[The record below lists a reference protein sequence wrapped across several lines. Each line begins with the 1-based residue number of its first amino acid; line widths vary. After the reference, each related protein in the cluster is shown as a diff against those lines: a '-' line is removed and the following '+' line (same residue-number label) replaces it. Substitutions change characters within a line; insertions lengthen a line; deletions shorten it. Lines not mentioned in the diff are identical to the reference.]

1 MLLTQRLAA
10 SALGKVLAGRN
21 LSHTLNAIWTGHPE
35 LTGQQR
41 AAVQD
46 LSYGTLRWYGQLDA
60 VLEALLVQ
68 PLPDQT
74 LRCLLLVGL
83 YQLQHSKAAA
93 HAVVDHAVKTAEAL
107 GKGRA
112 KGLVNAVLRNF
123 LRKRESLLEDI
134 RRDEVA
140 RYSYPRWW
148 IDKLKVQ
155 YPQHWEAIL
164 DAGNVHPPMTLRV
177 NRRLA
182 NLEDYLGMLQ
192 ADGLAGRISGTSAI
206 TLEQPV
212 SVERLPGFRNGLV
225 SVQDAGAQH
234 AAMLLDVED
243 GMRALDAC
251 AAPGGKTAH
260 LLESADL
267 DLTALD
273 NDATRLD
280 RVAQNLQR
288 LDLRARLVLGDAG
301 RPEAWWDGQPFQR
314 ILADVP
320 CSASGVVRRNP
331 DIKWLRRE
339 SDIAQFAAQQAD
351 ILEALWR
358 CLARDGK
365 LLYVTCSIF
374 NEENRLQVAS
384 FLNRHPEAQRL
395 PLQGLDSQDGQLIPD
410 DHHDGFYYALLS
422 KT

>member
-1 MLLTQRLAA
+1 LLLTQRLAA
-10 SALGKVLAGRN
+10 GALGKVLAGRN

-46 LSYGTLRWYGQLDA
+46 LSYGTLRWYGQLNA
-60 VLEALLVQ
+60 ALESLLAQ
-68 PLPDQT
+68 PLQDQT

-83 YQLQHSKAAA
+83 YQLQYSKAPA

-123 LRKRESLLEDI
+123 LRKQESLLEEI
-134 RRDEVA
+134 RSDEVA
-140 RYSYPRWW
+140 RYSHPRWW

-164 DAGNVHPPMTLRV
+164 DAGNRHPPMTLRV

-182 NLEDYLGMLQ
+182 SVEGYLDMLQ
-192 ADGLAGRISGTSAI
+192 SDGLEGRISGASAI

-212 SVERLPGFRNGLV
+212 SVERLPGFRDGLV

-234 AAMLLDVED
+234 AAALLDVED
-243 GMRALDAC
+243 GMRVLDAC

-273 NDATRLD
+273 NDAARLHK
-280 RVAQNLQR
+280 VGQNLQR
-288 LDLRARLVLGDAG
+288 LNLRAHLVLGDAG

-320 CSASGVVRRNP
+320 CSASGVVRRHP

-351 ILEALWR
+351 ILAALWR
-358 CLARDGK
+358 CLARGGK

-374 NEENRLQVAS
+374 NEENQLQIAS
-384 FLNRHPEAQRL
+384 FLNRHPDAQRL
-395 PLQGLDSQDGQLIPD
+395 PLPGLDSADGQLIPD
-410 DHHDGFYYALLS
+410 DNHDGFYYALLS

>member
-1 MLLTQRLAA
+1 LLLTQRLAA
-10 SALGKVLAGRN
+10 GAICKVLAGRN
-21 LSHTLNAIWTGHPE
+21 LSHTLQAIWAGNPE

-46 LSYGTLRWYGQLDA
+46 LSYGTLRWYGQLNA
-60 VLEALLVQ
+60 ALESLLAQ
-68 PLPDQT
+68 PLQDQT

-83 YQLQHSKAAA
+83 YQLQYSKAPA

-123 LRKRESLLEDI
+123 LRKQESLLEEI
-134 RRDEVA
+134 RSDEVA
-140 RYSYPRWW
+140 RYSHPRWW

-164 DAGNVHPPMTLRV
+164 DAGNRHPPMTLRV

-182 NLEDYLGMLQ
+182 SVDGYLGMLQ
-192 ADGLAGRISGTSAI
+192 AGGLAGRISGASAI

-212 SVERLPGFRNGLV
+212 SVERLPGFRDGLV

-234 AAMLLDVED
+234 AAALLDVED
-243 GMRALDAC
+243 GMRVLDAC

-273 NDATRLD
+273 NDAARLHK
-280 RVAQNLQR
+280 VGQNLQR
-288 LDLRARLVLGDAG
+288 LNLRAHLVLGDAG

-320 CSASGVVRRNP
+320 CSASGVVRRHP

-351 ILEALWR
+351 ILAALWR
-358 CLARDGK
+358 CLARGGK

-374 NEENRLQVAS
+374 NEENQLQIAS
-384 FLNRHPEAQRL
+384 FLNRHPDAQRL
-395 PLQGLDSQDGQLIPD
+395 PLPGLDSADGQLIPD
-410 DHHDGFYYALLS
+410 DNHDGFYYALLS

>member
-10 SALGKVLAGRN
+10 GALGKVLAGRN

-46 LSYGTLRWYGQLDA
+46 LSYGTLRWYGQLNA
-60 VLEALLVQ
+60 ALESLLAQ
-68 PLPDQT
+68 PLQDQT

-83 YQLQHSKAAA
+83 YQLQYSKAPA

-123 LRKRESLLEDI
+123 LRKQESLLEEI
-134 RRDEVA
+134 RSDEVA
-140 RYSYPRWW
+140 RYSHPRWW

-164 DAGNVHPPMTLRV
+164 DAGNRHPPMTLRV

-182 NLEDYLGMLQ
+182 SVEGYLDMLQ
-192 ADGLAGRISGTSAI
+192 SDGLEGRISGASAI

-212 SVERLPGFRNGLV
+212 SVERLPGFRDGLV

-234 AAMLLDVED
+234 AAALLDVED
-243 GMRALDAC
+243 GMRVLDAC

-273 NDATRLD
+273 NDAARLHK
-280 RVAQNLQR
+280 VGQNLQR
-288 LDLRARLVLGDAG
+288 LNLRAHLVLGDAG

-320 CSASGVVRRNP
+320 CSASGVVRRHP

-351 ILEALWR
+351 ILAALWR
-358 CLARDGK
+358 CLARGGK

-374 NEENRLQVAS
+374 NEENQLQIAS
-384 FLNRHPEAQRL
+384 FLNRHPDAQRL
-395 PLQGLDSQDGQLIPD
+395 PLPGLDSADGQLIPD
-410 DHHDGFYYALLS
+410 DNHDGFYYALLS

>member
-10 SALGKVLAGRN
+10 GALGKVLAGRN

-46 LSYGTLRWYGQLDA
+46 LSYGTLRWYGQLSA
-60 VLEALLVQ
+60 ALEALLAQ
-68 PLPDQT
+68 PLQDQT

-83 YQLQHSKAAA
+83 YQLQYSKAPA

-123 LRKRESLLEDI
+123 LRKQESLLEDI

-140 RYSYPRWW
+140 RYSHPRWW

-164 DAGNVHPPMTLRV
+164 DAGNRHPPMTLRV

-182 NLEDYLGMLQ
+182 SVEGYLAMLQ
-192 ADGLAGRISGTSAI
+192 ADGLEGRISGLSAI
-206 TLEQPV
+206 TLQQPV
-212 SVERLPGFRNGLV
+212 SVERLPGFRDGLA

-234 AAMLLDVED
+234 AALLLDVAD
-243 GMRALDAC
+243 GMRVLDAC

-273 NDATRLD
+273 NDAARLHK
-280 RVAQNLQR
+280 VGQNLQR
-288 LDLRARLVLGDAG
+288 LNLRARLVSGDAG

-320 CSASGVVRRNP
+320 CSASGVVRRHP

-351 ILEALWR
+351 ILAALWR
-358 CLARDGK
+358 CLARGGK

-374 NEENRLQVAS
+374 NEENQLQIAS
-384 FLNRHPEAQRL
+384 FLSRHPDAQRL
-395 PLQGLDSQDGQLIPD
+395 PLPGLDSADGQLIPD
-410 DHHDGFYYALLS
+410 DNHDGFYYALLS